1 MSLQA
6 IAVALMVGGA
16 ATIAASGWAMLERSG
31 KLKVVAEYA
40 NYRAKVAEA
49 AREAEA
55 KARVDEE
62 SMRLRVRGA
71 SREIQAEQE
80 RTARVRRELA
90 AARTERDGLRDQIG
104 AFARGD
110 PSTDTAAACGQRA
123 EALGALLD
131 EALRAG
137 EESAGDGESCEAD
150 KRGLLRAWPVN
161 PSSVGP
167 DSPAAARSA
176 PDPRA
181 AHEGTQR

>member
-6 IAVALMVGGA
+6 LAVALMIGGA
-16 ATIAASGWAMLERSG
+16 ATIAASGWAMLERGG
-31 KLKVVAEYA
+31 KLKVIAEFA
-40 NYRAKVAEA
+40 DYRAAAEQA
-49 AREAEA
+49 ARDAEA
-55 KARVDEE
+55 KARAAEE
-62 SMRLRVRGA
+62 TMRLRVQGA
-71 SREIQAEQE
+71 SRDIQTEQE

-104 AFARGD
+104 AFARGE
-110 PSTDTAAACGQRA
+110 PTTDTAAACRQRA

-161 PSSVGP
+161 APAGVGP
-167 DSPAAARSA
+167 DLPAGTRSA
-176 PDPRA
+176 P
-181 AHEGTQR
+181 